1 MVLEQTLLQSLAV
14 GAEGLMLKFL
24 DSRCAYQ
31 PSKRSDSWLK
41 LKKDYCEG
49 LRDSLDLVCF
59 GYGGAGVL
67 FGLFLI
73 SHPCRFRLGPGT
85 ATDGRLAGIR
95 LSYWPAG
102 IPSSS
107 SSSQCAG

>member
-1 MVLEQTLLQSLAV
+1 MQAEQAGLLLEQTLLQSLAV

-49 LRDSLDLVCF
+49 LRDSLDLVRLHPVHHIRCAHLLLLVCCGTIFCSTTAGF
-59 GYGGAGVL
+59 G
-67 FGLFLI
+67 
-73 SHPCRFRLGPGT
+73 H
-85 ATDGRLAGIR
+85 DGMI
-95 LSYWPAG
+95 
-102 IPSSS
+102 
-107 SSSQCAG
+107 

>member
-67 FGLFLI
+67 VPVNVPGDV
-73 SHPCRFRLGPGT
+73 RLL
-85 ATDGRLAGIR
+85 RCILH
-95 LSYWPAG
+95 
-102 IPSSS
+102 
-107 SSSQCAG
+107 SSQRAV

>member
-1 MVLEQTLLQSLAV
+1 MQVEQAGPVLEQTLLQALSV

-49 LRDSLDLVCF
+49 LRDSLDLVC
-59 GYGGAGVL
+59 
-67 FGLFLI
+67 I
-73 SHPCRFRLGPGT
+73 
-85 ATDGRLAGIR
+85 IR
-95 LSYWPAG
+95 DL
-102 IPSSS
+102 PSS
-107 SSSQCAG
+107 CCPVGCTFCLWRTL